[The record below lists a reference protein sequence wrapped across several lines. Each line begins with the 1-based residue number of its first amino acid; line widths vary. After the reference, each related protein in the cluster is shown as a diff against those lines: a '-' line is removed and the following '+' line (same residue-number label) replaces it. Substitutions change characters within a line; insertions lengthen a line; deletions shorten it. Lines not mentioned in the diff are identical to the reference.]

1 MLLDVR
7 DINVHYGKVE
17 AVRRVC
23 LQVMEGEIVTLLGA
37 NGAGKTTVLRAISGL
52 KYPTSGEIWFCGRRI
67 DKIRPSQ
74 VVRRGV
80 GHVPE
85 GRGLFP
91 NMKVEDN
98 LLMGAYARRDGEAI
112 KQDLQRIYQHFPR
125 LKERRSQRAYSMS
138 GGEQQ
143 MVAIGRAL
151 MCKPKLLVLDEPSL
165 GLSPIMV
172 DEIAA
177 IIREIHKQGISVLMV
192 EQNAAIALGLAD
204 RGYVMETGQIVLVGT
219 KDELYKDPRV
229 KKAYLGR

>member
-7 DINVHYGKVE
+7 DINVHYGSVE
-17 AVRRVC
+17 AVKRVC

-52 KYPTSGEIWFCGRRI
+52 KYPTSGEIWFSGRRI

-98 LLMGAYARRDGEAI
+98 LLMGAYTRRDREAI
-112 KQDLQRIYQHFPR
+112 KQDLQRVYQHFPG

-143 MVAIGRAL
+143 MLAIGRAL

-172 DEIAA
+172 NEIST
-177 IIREIHKQGISVLMV
+177 IIREIHKQGISLLMV

-204 RGYVMETGQIVLVGT
+204 RGYVMETGQIVLAGT
-219 KDELYKDPRV
+219 KDELYKDARV
-229 KKAYLGR
+229 KRAYLGR

>member
-52 KYPTSGEIWFCGRRI
+52 EYPTSGEIWFSGRRI

-91 NMKVEDN
+91 NMKVEEN
-98 LLMGAYARRDGEAI
+98 LLMGAYARRNGKAI
-112 KQDLQRIYQHFPR
+112 QQDLQRIYRHFPR
-125 LKERRSQRAYSMS
+125 LEERKSQRAYSMS

-151 MCKPKLLVLDEPSL
+151 MCRPKLLLLDEPSL
-165 GLSPIMV
+165 GLSPVMV

-177 IIREIHKQGISVLMV
+177 IIREIHKQGITVLMV

-204 RGYVMETGQIVLVGT
+204 RGYVMEIGQIVVMGT
-219 KDELYKDPRV
+219 KEELYKDSRV
-229 KKAYLGR
+229 KRAYLGR